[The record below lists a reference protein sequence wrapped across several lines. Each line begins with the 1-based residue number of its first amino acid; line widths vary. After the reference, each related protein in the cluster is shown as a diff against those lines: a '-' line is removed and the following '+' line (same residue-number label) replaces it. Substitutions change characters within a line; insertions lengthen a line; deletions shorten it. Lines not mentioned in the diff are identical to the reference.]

1 MRYFKLAYDIFIN
14 KFLFNLLV
22 ILEIAAMLILTNTV
36 IATYNSKKMLYEP
49 YKEMLSH
56 NGVVFI
62 NAGFEEGYYD
72 DKKEIQEIYDK
83 YNYLSYPAIIEMFKE
98 HLRGNTEIVY
108 TISRGL
114 RSDEGGLIS
123 MLEGYDAINR
133 RVNDL
138 PGFRRVSERTKET
151 IPRVHQDLTFFRY
164 Q

>member
-72 DKKEIQEIYDK
+72 DKKEYMT
-83 YNYLSYPAIIEMFKE
+83 NIIIFPILPL
-98 HLRGNTEIVY
+98 LRC
-108 TISRGL
+108 SRK
-114 RSDEGGLIS
+114 I
-123 MLEGYDAINR
+123 
-133 RVNDL
+133 
-138 PGFRRVSERTKET
+138 
-151 IPRVHQDLTFFRY
+151 
-164 Q
+164 